1 MPSIRLRPQ
10 DERVRPA
17 GWLSHDPLEPGGS
30 RDQPRCARARAALAE
45 LWGLLLREDLRDNRD
60 LVGRFVEESQIG
72 GQLQHLGVV
81 PMYELGT
88 FADRCRSALAGCARL
103 LAP

>member
-1 MPSIRLRPQ
+1 
-10 DERVRPA
+10 VR
-17 GWLSHDPLEPGGS
+17 
-30 RDQPRCARARAALAE
+30 
-45 LWGLLLREDLRDNRD
+45 GLLLREDLRDNRD

-81 PMYELGT
+81 QIYQLGT